1 MFEPG
6 DVDSVYRSLRRKS
19 APLLLLERA
28 ERTPDQVAYRAKKLG
43 IYRERTWA
51 QFRDRVARCQQGLK
65 ALGLEPGERVAIMG
79 DAQEEWTIADLAA
92 QAAGAV
98 TYGIYPTASAS
109 EVEYQMKD
117 GGAAVFVAEDQEY
130 VDKILPLL
138 ERLPALRWVVVVDTT
153 AMFVYDHPKLK
164 TYDEILEQGRK
175 ALERDAAAFERDVR
189 AIKPEDPAFIIYTS
203 GTTGPPKGA
212 LISHGKH
219 LAATYTFVA
228 HYPFLASEE
237 QRTVIYLPLGHVLGR
252 DVAITLPLM
261 SWIVPHYGEDIEDL
275 PLTLFE
281 VAPTIL
287 FTVPRYLQKF
297 AAQVL
302 VGIENTTPLK
312 RMIYRAALGFGRRYA
327 RRRWEG
333 RPGPGATALYRLLH
347 ALAFRPIL
355 NKLGFDQLRLVLSGG
370 APLSPATMALWQIH
384 GVSVAEIYG
393 MTETGG
399 AIISGQRADFPR
411 PGDVGTVPAGWRV
424 ELDRAGVILVKGEDL
439 FEGYWGNPEATAE
452 MVDTAG
458 WLHTGDVGAWDGDRL
473 RIIDRARDFMVTSGG
488 KSLSPTL
495 IENGLRASPYVSEAV
510 VYGDGR
516 NYLTA
521 LIEIEYDTVADWAR
535 RRNIAYT
542 GFTSLAENARIHDL
556 MRDEI
561 EKANADLARVEQIKA
576 FRILPKL
583 LDPEEEG
590 EPVTPTRKVK
600 RQLMYER
607 FKPLVESMYS
617 GAEEALIAGGV
628 GDALEGLEASSA
640 PEPGD

>member
-1 MFEPG
+1 MIEPG
-6 DVDSVYRSLRRKS
+6 DVDSVYRSLRQKS

-28 ERTPDQVAYRAKKLG
+28 EHTPDQVAYRAKKLG
-43 IYRERTWA
+43 VYRERTWA

-79 DAQEEWTIADLAA
+79 DAQEEWTIADLGA

-175 ALERDAAAFERDVR
+175 ALERDATAFERDVR
-189 AIKPEDPAFIIYTS
+189 AIKPEDPAFIVYTS

-237 QRTVIYLPLGHVLGR
+237 QRTVVYLPIGHVLGR
-252 DVAITLPLM
+252 DLAITLPLM

-312 RMIYRAALGFGRRYA
+312 RLIYQAALSFGRRYA

-370 APLSPATMALWQIH
+370 APLPPATMALWQIH

-399 AIISGQRADFPR
+399 AIISGQAADFPR
-411 PGDVGTVPAGWRV
+411 PGDVGTVAAGWRV
-424 ELDRAGVILVKGEDL
+424 ELDGAGVILVKGEDL
-439 FEGYWGNPEATAE
+439 FEGYWGKAEDTAE
-452 MVDTAG
+452 MVDSAG

-488 KSLSPTL
+488 KTLSPTL

-542 GFTSLAENARIHDL
+542 GFASLAENARILDL

-628 GDALEGLEASSA
+628 GDALKGLEASST

>member
-1 MFEPG
+1 M
-6 DVDSVYRSLRRKS
+6 
-19 APLLLLERA
+19 
-28 ERTPDQVAYRAKKLG
+28 
-43 IYRERTWA
+43 
-51 QFRDRVARCQQGLK
+51 
-65 ALGLEPGERVAIMG
+65 
-79 DAQEEWTIADLAA
+79 
-92 QAAGAV
+92 
-98 TYGIYPTASAS
+98 
-109 EVEYQMKD
+109 
-117 GGAAVFVAEDQEY
+117 
-130 VDKILPLL
+130 
-138 ERLPALRWVVVVDTT
+138 
-153 AMFVYDHPKLK
+153 
-164 TYDEILEQGRK
+164 
-175 ALERDAAAFERDVR
+175 R
-189 AIKPEDPAFIIYTS
+189 AIKPEDPAFIVYTS

-237 QRTVIYLPLGHVLGR
+237 QRTVVYLPFGHVLGR
-252 DVAITLPLM
+252 DLAITLPLM

-281 VAPTIL
+281 VAPTLL
-287 FTVPRYLQKF
+287 FSVPRYLQKF

-302 VGIENTTPLK
+302 VGIENTPPLK
-312 RMIYRAALGFGRRYA
+312 RRIYRAALGFGRRYA

-333 RPGPGATALYRLLH
+333 RPGPGARAIYRLLH
-347 ALAFRPIL
+347 VLSFRPIL

-370 APLSPATMALWQIH
+370 APLPPATMALWQIH

-399 AIISGQRADFPR
+399 AIISGQAADFPR
-411 PGDVGTVPAGWRV
+411 PGDVGTVAAGWRV
-424 ELDRAGVILVKGEDL
+424 ELDGAGVILVKGEDL
-439 FEGYWGNPEATAE
+439 FEGYWGKAE
-452 MVDTAG
+452 EMAERVDSAG
-458 WLHTGDVGAWDGDRL
+458 WLHTGDVGAWDCDRL

-510 VYGDGR
+510 VYGDGC

-542 GFTSLAENARIHDL
+542 GFTSLAENARILDL
-556 MRDEI
+556 VRDEI
-561 EKANADLARVEQIKA
+561 EKTNAELARVEQIKA

-628 GDALEGLEASSA
+628 GDALKGLEASST

>member
-1 MFEPG
+1 MSEPG
-6 DVDSVYRSLRRKS
+6 DVHSAYRSLRRKT
-19 APLLLLERA
+19 APRLLLERA
-28 ERTPDQVAYRAKKLG
+28 EQTPDQVAYRAKRLG
-43 IYRERTWA
+43 VYAERTWR
-51 QFRDRVARCQQGLK
+51 QFRDRVALCEQGLK
-65 ALGLEPGERVAIMG
+65 QLGLAPGERLAIMG
-79 DAQEEWTIADLAA
+79 DAQEEWTLIDLAA

-109 EVEYQMKD
+109 EVEYQMND
-117 GGAAVFVAEDQEY
+117 GGAAIFVAEDQEY

-153 AMFVYDHPKLK
+153 AMFVYDHPKLR
-164 TYDEILEQGRK
+164 TYDEVLELGAR
-175 ALERDAAAFERDVR
+175 ALERAPGAFEADAR
-189 AIKPEDPAFIIYTS
+189 AVKPEDPAFIVYTS
-203 GTTGPPKGA
+203 GTTGDPKGA

-219 LAATYTFVA
+219 LAAAYTFVE
-228 HYPFLASEE
+228 HYPRLADQE
-237 QRTVIYLPLGHVLGR
+237 QRTVVYLPLGHVLGR
-252 DVAITLPLM
+252 DLAITLPLM
-261 SWIVPHYGEDIEDL
+261 TRIVPHYGEDIEDL

-281 VAPTIL
+281 VAPTLL

-302 VGIENTTPLK
+302 VGIENTSTLK
-312 RMIYRAALGFGRRYA
+312 RRVYRAALGFGRGYA

-333 RPGPGATALYRLLH
+333 GAGLAAGVLYRLLH

-355 NKLGFDQLRLVLSGG
+355 NKLGFDQLGLVLSGG
-370 APLSPATMALWQIH
+370 APLPPETMALWQIH

-399 AIISGQRADFPR
+399 AIISGQSAAFPR

-424 ELDRAGVILVKGEDL
+424 ELDGAGEILVQGEDL
-439 FEGYWGNPEATAE
+439 FEGYWGNPQASAE
-452 MVDTAG
+452 MVDPAG
-458 WLHTGDVGAWDGDRL
+458 WLHTGDVGAWDGERL

-488 KSLSPTL
+488 KTLSPTL
-495 IENGLRASPYVSEAV
+495 IENSLRASPYVSEAV

-516 NYLTA
+516 SYLTA
-521 LIEIEYDTVADWAR
+521 LVEIEYDTVADWAR
-535 RRNIAYT
+535 SRNIAYT
-542 GFTSLAENARIHDL
+542 GFTSLAEDAGVREL
-556 MRDEI
+556 VRGEI
-561 EKANADLARVEQIKA
+561 DKANVELARVEQIKT

-617 GAEEALIAGGV
+617 RAEEALIAGGV
-628 GDALEGLEASSA
+628 GDALEGFATRS
-640 PEPGD
+640 PPQPGD